1 MSELLLAANLLLWI
15 GFIVLLV
22 VVFALVRQVG
32 ILFERIAPAGALGVA
47 SRLGAGDAAPAMRLT
62 ALGGDAVDL
71 GTSRLGTSRADGL
84 ATLLLFVAPDCPI
97 CKHLLPVAKAVAR
110 RHRMRVVYA
119 SAGAEL
125 QVQEEFVATQG
136 LPRDSYVVSDGLG
149 LAFGVAKLP
158 FAALLSADGRI
169 AALGLVNTREHLES
183 LVEAERTGVASI
195 QEFAA
200 RKAGEMVQQEGD
212 EMDTTTVHKV
222 PGAVRR

>member
-1 MSELLLAANLLLWI
+1 MSEVLLAAHLLLWI

-22 VVFALVRQVG
+22 VVFALVRQIG

-71 GTSRLGTSRADGL
+71 GTSRADGL
-84 ATLLLFVAPDCPI
+84 VTLLLFVAPDCPI

-110 RHRMRVVYA
+110 RHRVRVVYA
-119 SAGAEL
+119 SAGADM
-125 QVQEEFVATQG
+125 QAQEEFVATQR

-149 LAFGVAKLP
+149 LAFGAAKLP

-200 RKAGEMVQQEGD
+200 RKAGEMVQQKGD
-212 EMDTTTVHKV
+212 EMDTATVHEV

>member
-1 MSELLLAANLLLWI
+1 M
-15 GFIVLLV
+15 
-22 VVFALVRQVG
+22 RQIG
-32 ILFERIAPAGALGVA
+32 ILFERIAPAGALDVA

-71 GTSRLGTSRADGL
+71 GTPRADGL

-119 SAGAEL
+119 SAGGEL
-125 QVQEEFVATQG
+125 QAQEEFVATQR

-183 LVEAERTGVASI
+183 LVESERTGVASI

-200 RKAGEMVQQEGD
+200 RKAGEMVQQQGD
-212 EMDTTTVHKV
+212 GMDTATVHEV

>member
-71 GTSRLGTSRADGL
+71 GTSRADGL
-84 ATLLLFVAPDCPI
+84 LTLLLFVAPDCPI

-212 EMDTTTVHKV
+212 EMDTTTVHEV

>member
-71 GTSRLGTSRADGL
+71 GTSRADGL
-84 ATLLLFVAPDCPI
+84 VTLLLFVAPDCPI

-212 EMDTTTVHKV
+212 EMDTTTVHEV

>member
-1 MSELLLAANLLLWI
+1 MSEVLLAAHLLLWI

-22 VVFALVRQVG
+22 VVFALVRQIG

-71 GTSRLGTSRADGL
+71 GTSRADGL
-84 ATLLLFVAPDCPI
+84 VTLLLFVAPDCPI

-125 QVQEEFVATQG
+125 QAQEKFVATQR

-200 RKAGEMVQQEGD
+200 RKAGEMVPQKGD
-212 EMDTTTVHKV
+212 EMDTTTVHEE

>member
-1 MSELLLAANLLLWI
+1 MSEVLLAAHLLLWI

-22 VVFALVRQVG
+22 VVFALVRQIG

-71 GTSRLGTSRADGL
+71 GTARADGL
-84 ATLLLFVAPDCPI
+84 VTLLLFVAPDCPI

-119 SAGAEL
+119 SAGVEL
-125 QVQEEFVATQG
+125 QAQEEFVATQG

-200 RKAGEMVQQEGD
+200 RKAGEMVQQKGD
-212 EMDTTTVHKV
+212 EMDTTTVHEV

>member
-47 SRLGAGDAAPAMRLT
+47 SRLGAGDAAPEMRLT

-71 GTSRLGTSRADGL
+71 GTSRADGL
-84 ATLLLFVAPDCPI
+84 LTLLLFVAPDCPI

-200 RKAGEMVQQEGD
+200 CKAGEMVQQEGD
-212 EMDTTTVHKV
+212 EMDTTTVHEV

>member
-1 MSELLLAANLLLWI
+1 MSEVLLAAHLLLWI

-71 GTSRLGTSRADGL
+71 GTSRADGL
-84 ATLLLFVAPDCPI
+84 LTLLLFVAPDCPI

-125 QVQEEFVATQG
+125 QAQEEFVATQG

-158 FAALLSADGRI
+158 FAAVLSADGRI

-200 RKAGEMVQQEGD
+200 RKAGEMVQQQGD
-212 EMDTTTVHKV
+212 EMDTTTVHEV

>member
-1 MSELLLAANLLLWI
+1 MSEVLLAAHLLLWI

-71 GTSRLGTSRADGL
+71 GTPRADGL
-84 ATLLLFVAPDCPI
+84 VTLLLFVAPDCPI

-125 QVQEEFVATQG
+125 QAQEEFVATQG

-158 FAALLSADGRI
+158 FAAVLSADGRI

-200 RKAGEMVQQEGD
+200 RKAGEMVQQQGD
-212 EMDTTTVHKV
+212 EMDTTTVHEV